1 MKKLIHKIKLLK
13 ASLNGALD
21 GFELDNTCD
30 VIEKSTVIE
39 MIKELIMLV
48 DDLESEASKPQTLM
62 VGQKVMYQGKPVTIN
77 SLIDNE
83 TVSILNPDFIQ
94 YHTPLTISVKIS
106 EIKTSW

>member
-1 MKKLIHKIKLLK
+1 MKKLINKIKLMK

-21 GFELDNTCD
+21 GLELDNTCD

-39 MIKELIMLV
+39 MVKELLKLV
-48 DDLESEASKPQTLM
+48 DDVEAEASKPQTLM

-77 SLIDNE
+77 RLIDN
-83 TVSILNPDFIQ
+83 TYVSILNPNFVQ
-94 YHTPLTISVKIS
+94 YQTPLTIAVPIS